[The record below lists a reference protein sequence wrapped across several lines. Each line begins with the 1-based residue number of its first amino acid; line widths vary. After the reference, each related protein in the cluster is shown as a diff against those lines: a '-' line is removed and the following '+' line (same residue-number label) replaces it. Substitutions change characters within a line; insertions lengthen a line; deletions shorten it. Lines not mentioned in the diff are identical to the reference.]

1 MSRFDEKAKERFEKI
16 EARLDELEAKVEGED
31 EPVKEFNIE
40 GGSVE

>member
-31 EPVKEFNIE
+31 DVKEFDYE
-40 GGSVE
+40 VE